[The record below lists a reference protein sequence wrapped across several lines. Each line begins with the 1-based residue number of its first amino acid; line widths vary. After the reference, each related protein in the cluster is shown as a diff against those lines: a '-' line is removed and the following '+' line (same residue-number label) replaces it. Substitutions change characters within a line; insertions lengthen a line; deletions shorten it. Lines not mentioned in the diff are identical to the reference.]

1 VVVMAGMTPLPTV
14 PCDGLRRKI
23 VEENLQLDNFSG
35 MIKHATIWGTFR
47 LGDDR
52 VVQELQEQ
60 KKLVDKILKQ
70 IKAVS
75 S

>member
-1 VVVMAGMTPLPTV
+1 M
-14 PCDGLRRKI
+14 
-23 VEENLQLDNFSG
+23 EENLQLENFTG
-35 MIKHATIWGTFR
+35 MLKHATIWGEFR

-52 VVQELQEQ
+52 VIQELHEQ